1 MRAAGAIPVWIYLDL
16 PERQPDPAHVAA
28 MATRARNAGFHVLDW
43 SDVYEGHDMATL
55 RSSKWDFH
63 PNKAGHRLI
72 GDRFHRDLV
81 ADTALGLPRAF
92 LEPPR

>member
-1 MRAAGAIPVWIYLDL
+1 
-16 PERQPDPAHVAA
+16 

-43 SDVYEGHDMATL
+43 SDVYDGHDMATL